1 MCVYQERGNISAE
14 DYLGFIT
21 YVFRNIKYSLKY
33 TKHETPCPVI
43 IHPKS
48 K

>member
-1 MCVYQERGNISAE
+1 MCVYQEAENISAK
-14 DYLGFIT
+14 DYLGFTT
-21 YVFRNIKYSLKY
+21 YVLHNIKYGLKY